1 MKCLYVIIMKKQNKK
16 IFPVD
21 ELHRLRELEQ
31 VNVILIELCETL
43 DDKSEDLEKSRKKLK
58 ENIQLLMKLAVSNQ
72 KRYVDLYEDSPD
84 LYRTID
90 AHGMILDCNN
100 AYATRLGYSKD
111 ELIGK
116 SIFEHSP
123 EENLADIEN
132 SFDMWKKTGQVRNKE
147 IWLKCKDGTVFPG
160 LLSANNLY
168 NENNKLIGSNTVIR
182 DITKIYEYRKRLE
195 ESQNH
200 IQSQFNELKK
210 LDDAKND
217 FLAMITHE
225 LKTPLV
231 PIKSYI
237 EMILTEKFGPLND
250 VQKDKLGIVYS
261 STGYILKLVTDLL
274 DAQKIELGQLK
285 LTKSICNLTEIVDT
299 TVEKMKEEIEK
310 NGMSVTTKLENHI
323 FCSCDPVRIEQVL
336 INLLVNAVKFS
347 TVGSGKISI
356 TLYKENNQ
364 AGIIIKD
371 NGIGVAPNKLEK
383 IFVKFYQIDASPT
396 REYGG
401 TGLGL
406 SVSKGLVENHGGKI
420 WAESEGVGK
429 GTEIHIML
437 PLVT

>member
-1 MKCLYVIIMKKQNKK
+1 MEEQNKK

-31 VNVILIELCETL
+31 VNVILMELCETL

-58 ENIQLLMKLAVSNQ
+58 ENIQLLMKLATSNQ

-90 AHGMILDCNN
+90 AYGIILDCNN
-100 AYATRLGYSKD
+100 AYAIRLGYSKD
-111 ELIGK
+111 EIVGK
-116 SIFEHSP
+116 NIFEHSP
-123 EENLADIEN
+123 KENLTDIES
-132 SFDMWKKTGQVRNKE
+132 SFDTWKNTGQVRNQE

-182 DITKIYEYRKRLE
+182 DITKIYEYRKKLE
-195 ESQNH
+195 ESQNR
-200 IQSQFNELKK
+200 IQDQFNELKK
-210 LDDAKND
+210 LDDEKND

-299 TVEKMKEEIEK
+299 TVEKIKEEVEK
-310 NGMSVTTKLENHI
+310 NGMSVTTKLENDI

-336 INLLVNAVKFS
+336 INLLVNAIKFS

-356 TLYKENNQ
+356 NLCKENNQ
-364 AGIIIKD
+364 ARIIIKD
-371 NGIGVAPNKLEK
+371 NGIGIVPSKLEK

-406 SVSKGLVENHGGKI
+406 SVSKGLIENHGGKI
-420 WAESEGVGK
+420 WRNLKEQEK
-429 GTEIHIML
+429 ELRFTL
-437 PLVT
+437 CYL

>member
-1 MKCLYVIIMKKQNKK
+1 MEEQNKK

-90 AHGMILDCNN
+90 AHGIILDCNN

-123 EENLADIEN
+123 EEHLTDIEN
-132 SFDMWKKTGQVRNKE
+132 SFDVWKKTGQVRNQE

-168 NENNKLIGSNTVIR
+168 DENNKLIGSNTVIR
-182 DITKIYEYRKRLE
+182 DITKIYEYRTKLE
-195 ESQNH
+195 ESQNR
-200 IQSQFNELKK
+200 IQDQFNELKK

-237 EMILTEKFGPLND
+237 EMILTEKFGPLSD

-285 LTKSICNLTEIVDT
+285 LTKSICNLTEIVDK
-299 TVEKMKEEIEK
+299 TVEKIKEAVEK
-310 NGMSVTTKLENHI
+310 NGMSVTTKFENDV

-336 INLLVNAVKFS
+336 INLLVNAIKFS
-347 TVGSGKISI
+347 AVGSGKISI
-356 TLYKENNQ
+356 SLCTENNQ
-364 AGIIIKD
+364 ARIIIKD
-371 NGIGVAPNKLEK
+371 DGIGIDPSKLEE

-420 WAESEGVGK
+420 WAESKGVGK

-437 PLVT
+437 PLMG

>member
-1 MKCLYVIIMKKQNKK
+1 MKKQNKK